1 MPCRGSVPPAI
12 FRGMRKA
19 LSPDL
24 GASSPWE
31 RTDGLPVKAWDWES
45 GALDAFPGYIRN
57 VLCGTTYF
65 CAHVSSSSFP
75 LTCRFFQTFHLA
87 ARMFFF
93 SFTECFSQTRKPP
106 GTLSPVPGPD
116 AHSCPGFF
124 PLLALPINLSL
135 PLAEL
140 LPFDVS
146 PRYCLWPKLL
156 LALLSER
163 RYRFCRW
170 RCTWRH
176 GRSGCRGQSRQRAR
190 RAVGSGQG

>member
-1 MPCRGSVPPAI
+1 MPFPATSETCYVAPPTSVPTFPPPPS
-12 FRGMRKA
+12 
-19 LSPDL
+19 LSL
-24 GASSPWE
+24 AASSRPFTLLLE
-31 RTDGLPVKAWDWES
+31 
-45 GALDAFPGYIRN
+45 
-57 VLCGTTYF
+57 C
-65 CAHVSSSSFP
+65 
-75 LTCRFFQTFHLA
+75 
-87 ARMFFF
+87 FF
-93 SFTECFSQTRKPP
+93 SFTERFSQTRKPP

-156 LALLSER
+156 LALLLER
-163 RYRFCRW
+163 RCRFCRW